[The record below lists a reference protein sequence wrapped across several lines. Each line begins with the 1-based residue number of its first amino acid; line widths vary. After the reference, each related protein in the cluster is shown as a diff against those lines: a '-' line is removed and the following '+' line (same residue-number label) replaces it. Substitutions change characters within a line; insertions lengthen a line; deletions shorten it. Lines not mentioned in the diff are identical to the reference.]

1 MSAVLGVHKGLAV
14 LVAGGIGRSDRK
26 LALAGLMRERGIP
39 GHAAMLG
46 TLPGAPPVNP
56 VVAAFAPGVM
66 GAPQADL
73 EDLFIVEYLKKR
85 PDMADLAIPPG
96 AERLQERLTRF
107 RQQAQPAGTG
117 KAGETQ

>member
-1 MSAVLGVHKGLAV
+1 
-14 LVAGGIGRSDRK
+14 
-26 LALAGLMRERGIP
+26 
-39 GHAAMLG
+39 
-46 TLPGAPPVNP
+46 
-56 VVAAFAPGVM
+56 M
-66 GAPQADL
+66 GAPQVDL

-96 AERLQERLTRF
+96 AERLQERLSRL